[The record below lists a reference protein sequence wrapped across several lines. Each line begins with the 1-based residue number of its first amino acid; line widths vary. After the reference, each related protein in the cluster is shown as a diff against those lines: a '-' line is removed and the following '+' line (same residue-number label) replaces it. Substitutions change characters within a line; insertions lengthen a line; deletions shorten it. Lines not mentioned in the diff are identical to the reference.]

1 MSISVQNLSV
11 SYGANTAIRNIS
23 FALDSP
29 GMHGIIGPNGSGK
42 STLMKAMLQ
51 ILDKHHVHG
60 TGATGAPA
68 GYPVTLDGKNPAEQ
82 RQKIAYI
89 EQRSDLDRNF
99 PTSVFDTVLMG
110 TYPRLGLFHRPGKA
124 EREAA
129 TQALKDV
136 DMWDFRHRHI
146 SELSGGQFQRVLF
159 ARAIVQDAEYIF
171 LDEPFVGIDVPS
183 EKTIVTLLRQ
193 MADAGKHVV
202 VVHHDMNTVRNYYDD
217 LIVLNG
223 ELIAAGPTEEV
234 FVPDVLQKAF
244 GALVIRAPA
253 AAENP
258 MPRQAALQEEKA

>member
-1 MSISVQNLSV
+1 R
-11 SYGANTAIRNIS
+11 A
-23 FALDSP
+23 
-29 GMHGIIGPNGSGK
+29 
-42 STLMKAMLQ
+42 
-51 ILDKHHVHG
+51 
-60 TGATGAPA
+60 
-68 GYPVTLDGKNPAEQ
+68 
-82 RQKIAYI
+82 IAYI

-202 VVHHDMNTVRNYYDD
+202 VVHHDMNTVRGYYND

-223 ELIAAGPTEEV
+223 ELVAAGPTEEV

-244 GALVIRAPA
+244 GALVIREPSAPA
-253 AAENP
+253 HP
-258 MPRQAALQEEKA
+258 TPRQAALQEETA

>member
-1 MSISVQNLSV
+1 
-11 SYGANTAIRNIS
+11 
-23 FALDSP
+23 
-29 GMHGIIGPNGSGK
+29 
-42 STLMKAMLQ
+42 
-51 ILDKHHVHG
+51 
-60 TGATGAPA
+60 
-68 GYPVTLDGKNPAEQ
+68 
-82 RQKIAYI
+82 
-89 EQRSDLDRNF
+89 
-99 PTSVFDTVLMG
+99 MG

-136 DMWDFRHRHI
+136 GMWDFRHRHI

-159 ARAIVQDAEYIF
+159 ARAIVQNAEYIF

-202 VVHHDMNTVRNYYDD
+202 VVHHDMNTVRDYYDD

-223 ELIAAGPTEEV
+223 ELVAAGPTEEV

-244 GALVIRAPA
+244 GALVIREPA
-253 AAENP
+253 APEHP
-258 MPRQAALQEEKA
+258 TPRQAELQEEKA

>member
-1 MSISVQNLSV
+1 MSISVQKLSE
-11 SYGANTAIRNIS
+11 SYAANTAIRNIS
-23 FALDSP
+23 FTLDSP

-51 ILDKHHVHG
+51 ILDKHHVHSTSTTG
-60 TGATGAPA
+60 TSA
-68 GYPVTLDGKNPAEQ
+68 GYPVTLDGKAPAEQ

-136 DMWDFRHRHI
+136 GMWDFRHRHI

-159 ARAIVQDAEYIF
+159 ARAIVQNAEYIF

-202 VVHHDMNTVRNYYDD
+202 VVHHDMNTVRDYYDD

-223 ELIAAGPTEEV
+223 ELVAAGPTEEV

-244 GALVIRAPA
+244 GALVIREPA
-253 AAENP
+253 APEHP
-258 MPRQAALQEEKA
+258 TPRQAELQEEKA

>member
-23 FALDSP
+23 FTLDSP

-51 ILDKHHVHG
+51 ILDKRHVHG
-60 TGATGAPA
+60 TSTTGTPA
-68 GYPVTLDGKNPAEQ
+68 DYPVTLDGKDPAEQ
-82 RQKIAYI
+82 RRAIAYI
-89 EQRSDLDRNF
+89 EQRSNLDRNF

-124 EREAA
+124 ERKAA

-159 ARAIVQDAEYIF
+159 ARAIVQDAKFIF

-202 VVHHDMNTVRNYYDD
+202 VVHHDMNTVRDYYDD

-223 ELIAAGPTEEV
+223 ELVAAGPTEEV

-244 GALVIRAPA
+244 GALVIREPSAPA
-253 AAENP
+253 HP
-258 MPRQAALQEEKA
+258 TPRQAALQEETA